1 MRSMQN
7 LGCSLCQRN
16 AEPWKRPGSVEY
28 TYPYYTYG
36 RSDEP
41 VILLPMSESKI
52 SRTTSTFTDRAEAL
66 GHFFQRAG
74 EAPRFIAYDE
84 EMGCPLHNALATLE
98 WTVGVGI
105 FQDADL
111 MHAARLS
118 GETGAAV
125 VERVREGQRI
135 FVYMG
140 PRMDAPPADPYEGS
154 LLYDEPGVR
163 AYEFAQRVHAVAHFL
178 RATQGVGSV
187 ISMLS
192 RRAPEL
198 KHVRRWLGAL
208 FQSAEAESSH
218 LLLAGWFATS
228 GGGLLFVPRT
238 VGDPFVYH
246 EVATTN

>member
-1 MRSMQN
+1 
-7 LGCSLCQRN
+7 L
-16 AEPWKRPGSVEY
+16 V
-28 TYPYYTYG
+28 
-36 RSDEP
+36 EP
-41 VILLPMSESKI
+41 VILLAMSESAL

-105 FQDADL
+105 LNDTDL

-118 GETGAAV
+118 GETGATV
-125 VERVREGQRI
+125 VERMREDQRI

-198 KHVRRWLGAL
+198 KHVRRWLAAL
-208 FQSAEAESSH
+208 FKAPATDISH
-218 LLLAGWFATS
+218 MLLAGWFATS
-228 GGGLLFVPRT
+228 AGGMLFVPRP
-238 VGDPFVYH
+238 GKDPFVYH
-246 EVATTN
+246 EVAQTGQ

>member
-1 MRSMQN
+1 
-7 LGCSLCQRN
+7 
-16 AEPWKRPGSVEY
+16 
-28 TYPYYTYG
+28 
-36 RSDEP
+36 
-41 VILLPMSESKI
+41 
-52 SRTTSTFTDRAEAL
+52 
-66 GHFFQRAG
+66 
-74 EAPRFIAYDE
+74 
-84 EMGCPLHNALATLE
+84 MGCPLHNALATLE

-105 FQDADL
+105 LNDADL

-118 GETGAAV
+118 GETGATV
-125 VERVREGQRI
+125 VERMREGQRI
-135 FVYMG
+135 FAYMG

-208 FQSAEAESSH
+208 FQSPAPETSH

-228 GGGLLFVPRT
+228 GGGMLFVPRP
-238 VGDPFVYH
+238 GSDPFVYH
-246 EVATTN
+246 EVVQTG

>member
-1 MRSMQN
+1 
-7 LGCSLCQRN
+7 
-16 AEPWKRPGSVEY
+16 
-28 TYPYYTYG
+28 
-36 RSDEP
+36 
-41 VILLPMSESKI
+41 MSESSL

-84 EMGCPLHNALATLE
+84 EMGCPLHNALSTLE
-98 WTVGVGI
+98 WTLGVGI
-105 FQDADL
+105 LNDADL

-118 GETGAAV
+118 GETAATV

-135 FVYMG
+135 FVYLG

-154 LLYDEPGVR
+154 LLYDETGVR

-198 KHVRRWLGAL
+198 KHVRRWVEAL
-208 FQSAEAESSH
+208 FQSLAPETSY

-228 GGGLLFVPRT
+228 GGGMLFVPRP
-238 VGDPFVYH
+238 GGEPFVYH
-246 EVATTN
+246 EIAQAG